1 MAEAKVKGQVQ
12 TPFGRLTFGIML
24 GYGCMMLAL
33 MTPAT
38 LLLTFKM
45 IEIDPNG
52 YTSSYGLV
60 AGIGAFFALIGNPLG
75 GAISDRTNLSFG
87 RRRTWILVGPL
98 LGCAALLMIG
108 MTSSLGI
115 IIIGWAIAQ
124 LFFNFGM
131 AAYTALI
138 PDQVKQEKQG
148 TVSGLLGLVLPVA
161 IAIGMV
167 MMTFMTDASSGAKWI
182 LLAVIGVVG
191 PVLSLF
197 LIQEGKVEIVHK
209 EQEKIPIG
217 EKLSKVYPNPR
228 RFPAFTWA
236 VVSKFLLMTGYCSS
250 LYFTVMLV
258 NRMGYTEAQATASVA
273 TVNIISMVAMAVT
286 SIFGGMLSD
295 KFRKQKPFLYLS
307 ALIMILATLVFAF
320 VPNYLAYVI
329 ASAVL
334 GLGYGCFSAVDMALV
349 SRILPRKEDSAKDFG
364 IMNVA
369 NALPQSIVPAIAPFL
384 LGAGTMMGIG
394 DWTFFYIA
402 LAIFMVIGMIS
413 IKPLPEVGEPVATEG
428 NANTSLDL
436 KAASVQNV

>member
-1 MAEAKVKGQVQ
+1 MAGAKVKGQVQ

-87 RRRTWILVGPL
+87 RRRTWILIGPL
-98 LGCAALLMIG
+98 FGCASLLMIG
-108 MTSSLGI
+108 MTSSLWL

-138 PDQVKQEKQG
+138 PDQVKQERQG

-167 MMTFMTDASSGAKWI
+167 MMTFMTDASSVTKWI

-209 EQEKIPIG
+209 EKENIPFG
-217 EKLSKVYPNPR
+217 EKLSKVYPSPR

-236 VVSKFLLMTGYCSS
+236 VVSKFLLMMGYCSS

-320 VPNYLAYVI
+320 IPNYLAYVI

-349 SRILPRKEDSAKDFG
+349 ARILPRKEDSAKDFG

-384 LGAGTMMGIG
+384 LGAGTLIGIG

-413 IKPLPEVGEPVATEG
+413 IKPLPEVGEPVATAG
-428 NANTSLDL
+428 DTNTSLDL